1 MTSSRPASRLVD
13 GARMA
18 VGTFTAVPVPAPG
31 STGRDVA
38 AVAMLLAPLAV
49 VPLGLLVG
57 LTLWL
62 GREAGLSPW
71 AVAALAVGLLALG
84 SRALHL
90 DGLADTADGL
100 TASYDRERALAVMRT
115 GDVGPAGAAALVVVL
130 AVQAGALVTLASDP
144 WGPLLAAV
152 LVCVSRGAV
161 LVSAAAGVP
170 GARRDGLGAATSG
183 VVPVPVAVVTGMGLA
198 TLSLAVGLLTDLA
211 WWRGPVAVVV
221 ALVAVGV
228 LVRRCVTRL
237 GGVTGDVHG
246 ASVEVALA
254 ALLLAVS

>member
-1 MTSSRPASRLVD
+1 MTSSRPTSRLVD
-13 GARMA
+13 GGRMA
-18 VGTFTAVPVPAPG
+18 VGTFTAVPVPAPR

-38 AVAMLLAPLAV
+38 AVAMLLGPLAA
-49 VPLGLLVG
+49 VPLGLVVG
-57 LTLWL
+57 LALWA

-71 AVAALAVGLLALG
+71 AVAASAVGLLALG

-115 GDVGPAGAAALVVVL
+115 GDVGPAGAAALVLVL
-130 AVQAGALVTLASDP
+130 AVQAGALVTLSALA
-144 WGPLLAAV
+144 WGPVLAGV
-152 LVCVSRGAV
+152 LVCASRAAV
-161 LVSAAAGVP
+161 YVSAAAGVP
-170 GARRDGLGAATSG
+170 GARREGLGAATSG
-183 VVPVPVAVVTGMGLA
+183 VVPRPAAALGGVLVAAAVTAAAVAAGLP
-198 TLSLAVGLLTDLA
+198 
-211 WWRGPVAVVV
+211 WWRGLVCVAAALVVV
-221 ALVAVGV
+221 AA

-254 ALLLAVS
+254 ALLLAAS

>member
-1 MTSSRPASRLVD
+1 
-13 GARMA
+13 MA

-38 AVAMLLAPLAV
+38 AVAMLLAPLAA
-49 VPLGLLVG
+49 VPLGLVVG
-57 LTLWL
+57 LTLWV
-62 GREAGLSPW
+62 GREARLSPW

-100 TASYDRERALAVMRT
+100 TASYDRERALDVMRT

-130 AVQAGALVTLASDP
+130 AVQAGALVTLAAHP
-144 WGPLLAAV
+144 WGPLLAGV
-152 LVCVSRGAV
+152 LVCLSRGAV

-170 GARRDGLGAATSG
+170 GARREGLGAATSG
-183 VVPVPVAVVTGMGLA
+183 VVPVAAAALTGLGLA
-198 TLSLAVGLLTDLA
+198 AVSVAPALAADLA
-211 WWRGPVAVVV
+211 WWRGPLAVLV
-221 ALVAVGV
+221 ALVAVAA

-246 ASVEVALA
+246 ASIEVALA
-254 ALLLAVS
+254 ALLLAAS

>member
-1 MTSSRPASRLVD
+1 
-13 GARMA
+13 MA
-18 VGTFTAVPVPAPG
+18 VGTFTAVPVPAPR

-38 AVAMLLAPLAV
+38 TVAMLLAPLAA
-49 VPLGLLVG
+49 VPLGLVVG
-57 LTLWL
+57 LTLWV

-71 AVAALAVGLLALG
+71 AVAAVAVGLLALG

-115 GDVGPAGAAALVVVL
+115 GDVGPAGATALVVVL
-130 AVQAGALVTLASDP
+130 AVQAGALVTLATHP
-144 WGPLLAAV
+144 WGPLLAGV
-152 LVCVSRGAV
+152 LVCLSRGAV

-170 GARRDGLGAATSG
+170 GARREGLGAATSG
-183 VVPVPVAVVTGMGLA
+183 VVPVAAAALTGAGIAAVSVAPALAAGL
-198 TLSLAVGLLTDLA
+198 D
-211 WWRGPVAVVV
+211 WWRGPLAVLVALVVV
-221 ALVAVGV
+221 AA

-254 ALLLAVS
+254 ALLLAAS

>member
-13 GARMA
+13 GGRMA
-18 VGTFTAVPVPAPG
+18 VGTFTAVPVPAPR
-31 STGRDVA
+31 STDRDVA
-38 AVAMLLAPLAV
+38 AVAMLLAPLAA
-49 VPLGLLVG
+49 VPLGVLVA

-71 AVAALAVGLLALG
+71 AVAALAVGVLALG

-130 AVQAGALVTLASDP
+130 AVQAGALVTLAAHP
-144 WGPLLAAV
+144 RGPLLAGV
-152 LVCVSRGAV
+152 LVCLSRGAV

-170 GARRDGLGAATSG
+170 GARREGLGAATSG
-183 VVPVPVAVVTGMGLA
+183 VVPVAAAGLA
-198 TLSLAVGLLTDLA
+198 GLGLAAVSVAAALGADLD
-211 WWRGPVAVVV
+211 WWRGPVAVLV
-221 ALVAVGV
+221 ALVAVAA

-246 ASVEVALA
+246 ASIEVALA
-254 ALLLAVS
+254 ALLLAAS